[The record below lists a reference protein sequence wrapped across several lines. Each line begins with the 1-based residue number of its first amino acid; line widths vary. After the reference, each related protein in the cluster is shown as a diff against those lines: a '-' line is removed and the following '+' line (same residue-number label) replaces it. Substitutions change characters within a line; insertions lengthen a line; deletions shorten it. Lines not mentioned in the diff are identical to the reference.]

1 LAKIVPRPSQARL
14 PAATRQ
20 RLTSLAKHRSVR
32 VCVISG
38 RDRATL
44 RRLVAVPE
52 VLYLGLY
59 GWQSGKPT
67 VLDAWTRK
75 SLELARHVVSQR
87 LHRLPGIH
95 LENKRIAF
103 TVHYRGAP
111 KASARKAR
119 QVVSG
124 VVRPVASLR
133 LLPAKEAVD
142 VVPACFAGK
151 GEAVLRELRSSPG
164 SLAIY
169 AGDDYADER
178 AFNVIPE
185 GISIYVGARRRSNA
199 NFRLR
204 NPDEVRIF

>member
-1 LAKIVPRPSQARL
+1 MKARMPHLFENWPAVARRLRKASSVSLFLDFDGTLAKIVPRPSQARL

-119 QVVSG
+119 QIVSG
-124 VVRPVASLR
+124 V
-133 LLPAKEAVD
+133 
-142 VVPACFAGK
+142 
-151 GEAVLRELRSSPG
+151 
-164 SLAIY
+164 
-169 AGDDYADER
+169 
-178 AFNVIPE
+178 
-185 GISIYVGARRRSNA
+185 
-199 NFRLR
+199 
-204 NPDEVRIF
+204 